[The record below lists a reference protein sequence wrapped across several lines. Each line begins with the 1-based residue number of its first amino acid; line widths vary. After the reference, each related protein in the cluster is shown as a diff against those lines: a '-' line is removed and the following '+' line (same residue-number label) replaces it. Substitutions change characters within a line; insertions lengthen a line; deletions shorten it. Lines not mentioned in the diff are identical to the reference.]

1 MQNLVNT
8 IEQKLVEAYSIRI
21 NNLTKSIIIAN
32 QALQDSL
39 LIKNK
44 VLIGK
49 SYSQLALYH
58 MIVGEMQRAK
68 YYSESAIKIFNELG
82 DERGLADVKY
92 VLAAVYYKTNQYHLG
107 LIHFNDALKI
117 YKKHDDYCNQS
128 RTEKSLGT
136 IFECIGDITSAFK
149 VYKSAIQNAKKINDL
164 NLESN
169 VYNNLSGILIKKGKI
184 NFAKQI
190 INRSIELKTQTKDIR
205 GMAYAL
211 YGKGKIYHFC
221 GEYNKAKE
229 LYNESLSIH
238 KEMSENTGVVM
249 TMTKLAALYFELEEI
264 DKALQLANEGLLLS
278 ESLKFSMCTIKL
290 NRIIYLIYKKIGDF
304 EKALHYFENHLL
316 EKETVINT
324 QTLKVIESYELI
336 SKMEKIENEAILQRE
351 KQKILE
357 KKNLDELENYKRK
370 QEFLSIMSHEI
381 RTPLNAIVASLVLLD
396 DKIVNEGKKI
406 IKNLKF
412 ASDNL
417 ISVVNDVLDFNR
429 LDGQNVK
436 LELLSTN
443 INFLCQNT
451 VEMFE
456 RFAKSKNIQ
465 LRYLSTVNI
474 TNYYLIDPTKLAQI
488 LNNLISNAIK
498 FTDEGSVELEI
509 KLINCGEQKDLISF
523 RVTDTGEGI
532 SADSL
537 PHIFDSFSQ
546 LKPYL
551 TRKHGGTGLGLAI
564 VKRLIELH
572 NSKITVE
579 SKLYKGS
586 SFYFELELE
595 KSHEIQIQINDKK
608 QLIGK
613 KILIVDDTKMNGML
627 LSKLLKKWNMEIQY
641 LDTGKKAIE
650 IIKYQKF
657 DFILMDIHMPEMN
670 GFEVSKYIRITEN
683 LNTQTPI
690 FALTADIL
698 ADTDQDFKKY
708 FSGIIFKPFDTEKLY
723 NLLVS
728 YLD

>member
-221 GEYNKAKE
+221 GEYNKAQE

>member
-1 MQNLVNT
+1 MQNSVKT

-21 NNLTKSIIIAN
+21 NNLTKSITIAN
-32 QALQDSL
+32 QALKASL
-39 LIKNK
+39 FIDNK

-49 SYSQLALYH
+49 SYSQLALYY

-68 YYSESAIKIFNELG
+68 YYSENAIKIFNELG
-82 DERGLADVKY
+82 DDRGLADAKY
-92 VLAAVYYKTNQYHLG
+92 GLAGVYYKTNQYHLG
-107 LIHFNDALKI
+107 LIHFSDALKI
-117 YKKHDDYCNQS
+117 YRKYDDYCNQS

-149 VYKSAIQNAKKINDL
+149 VYKSAIRNAKKIHDL

-169 VYNNLSGILIKKGKI
+169 VYNNLSGILIKMGKI
-184 NFAKQI
+184 NFAKQT
-190 INRSIELKTQTKDIR
+190 INKSIELKKQTNDIR

-211 YGKGKIYHFC
+211 YGKGKVYHFC
-221 GEYNKAKE
+221 KEYDKAKDFYE
-229 LYNESLSIH
+229 KSLNIH
-238 KEMSENTGVVM
+238 KKMGENIGVVM
-249 TMTKLAALYFELEEI
+249 TMTKLAALYFEMKDI
-264 DKALQLANEGLLLS
+264 DKALQFAKEGLLLS
-278 ESLKFSMCTIKL
+278 ETLEFSICTIKL
-290 NRIIYLIYKKIGDF
+290 NRIIYLIYKSLGDF
-304 EKALHYFENHLL
+304 EKSLYYFENHLL

-336 SKMEKIENEAILQRE
+336 AKMEKIENEAILQRE

-406 IKNLKF
+406 VRNLKF

-436 LELLSTN
+436 LDLVSTN

-451 VEMFE
+451 IEMFE
-456 RFAKSKNIQ
+456 RFAKSKNIE
-465 LRYLSTVNI
+465 LAYFSTVNFS
-474 TNYYLIDPTKLAQI
+474 NHYLIDPTKLTQI

-498 FTDEGSVELEI
+498 FTDEGTVKLEI
-509 KLINCGEQKDLISF
+509 KVVNSGEETDLISF
-523 RVTDTGEGI
+523 RITDTGEGI
-532 SADSL
+532 SEENL
-537 PHIFDSFSQ
+537 PRIFDSFSQ

-572 NSKITVE
+572 NSSIIVE
-579 SKLYKGS
+579 SKQYIGT
-586 SFYFELELE
+586 SFYFEIELE
-595 KSHEIQIQINDKK
+595 KSKEILIKINEKN

-613 KILIVDDTKMNGML
+613 KVLIVDDTKMNGML
-627 LSKLLKKWNMEIQY
+627 LSKLLKKWSMEIEY
-641 LDTGKKAIE
+641 VDTGKKAIE
-650 IIKYQKF
+650 IVKHQKF

-670 GFEVSKYIRITEN
+670 GFEVSKDIKITQN
-683 LNTQTPI
+683 LNIQTPI

-698 ADTDQDFKKY
+698 ADTDEDFKKY
-708 FSGIIFKPFDTEKLY
+708 FSGIIFKPFDINKLY
-723 NLLVS
+723 NLFIA
-728 YLD
+728 Y

>member
-1 MQNLVNT
+1 MLNSVNT

-21 NNLTKSIIIAN
+21 NNLTKSIVIAN
-32 QALQDSL
+32 QALKASL
-39 LIKNK
+39 FINNK
-44 VLIGK
+44 ALIGK

-58 MIVGEMQRAK
+58 MIVGEMQKAK
-68 YYSESAIKIFNELG
+68 HYSENAIRIFKELG
-82 DERGLADVKY
+82 EDKGLADAKY
-92 VLAAVYYKTNQYHLG
+92 GLAGVYYKTNQYHLG
-107 LIHFNDALKI
+107 LIHFSDALKI
-117 YKKHDDYCNQS
+117 YKKYDDYCNQS

-149 VYKSAIQNAKKINDL
+149 VYKSAIRNAKKANDL

-169 VYNNLSGILIKKGKI
+169 VYNNLSGILIKRGKI
-184 NFAKQI
+184 NFANQI
-190 INRSIELKTQTKDIR
+190 IDKSIELKTQTNDIR

-211 YGKGKIYHFC
+211 YGKGKVYHFYK
-221 GEYNKAKE
+221 EYSKAKE
-229 LYNESLSIH
+229 FYNKSLNIH
-238 KEMSENTGVVM
+238 KEMGENAGIVM
-249 TMTKLAALYFELEEI
+249 VMTKLAALYFETQQI
-264 DKALQLANEGLLLS
+264 DKALQFAKEGLLLGA
-278 ESLKFSMCTIKL
+278 SLQFSICTIKL
-290 NRIIYLIYKKIGDF
+290 NRILYLIYKSLGDF
-304 EKALHYFENHLL
+304 EKALCYFERHLL

-336 SKMEKIENEAILQRE
+336 AKMEKIENEVILQRE

-406 IKNLKF
+406 IRNLKF

-436 LELLSTN
+436 LELVSTN

-451 VEMFE
+451 VEVFE
-456 RFAKSKNIQ
+456 RFANAKNIELQ
-465 LRYLSTVNI
+465 YISTVSLA
-474 TNYYLIDPTKLAQI
+474 NYYLIDPTKLTQI

-498 FTDEGSVELEI
+498 FTDKGSVQLELNI
-509 KLINCGEQKDLISF
+509 VNCGEKTDLISF

-532 SADSL
+532 SEENL
-537 PHIFDSFSQ
+537 PRIFESFSQ

-572 NSKITVE
+572 KSTIIVE
-579 SKLYKGS
+579 SELYKGT

-595 KSHEIQIQINDKK
+595 KSKEILIKVNEKK

-613 KILIVDDTKMNGML
+613 KVLIVDDTKMNGML
-627 LSKLLKKWNMEIQY
+627 LSKLLSKWSMEIQY
-641 LDTGKKAIE
+641 INTGKKAIE
-650 IIKYQKF
+650 IVKNQKF

-670 GFEVSKYIRITEN
+670 GFEVSKEIKMTDN
-683 LNTQTPI
+683 LNVQTPI
-690 FALTADIL
+690 FALTADVL
-698 ADTDQDFKKY
+698 ADADADFKKY
-708 FSGIIFKPFDTEKLY
+708 FSGIIFKPFDIDKLY
-723 NLLVS
+723 NLLVA
-728 YLD
+728 YGD

>member
-221 GEYNKAKE
+221 GEYNKAQE

-595 KSHEIQIQINDKK
+595 KSHEIQIKINDKK

>member
-1 MQNLVNT
+1 MLNTVNT

-32 QALQDSL
+32 QALKASL
-39 LIKNK
+39 FINDKT
-44 VLIGK
+44 LIGK

-58 MIVGEMQRAK
+58 MIVGEMQKAK
-68 YYSESAIKIFNELG
+68 QYSERAIEIFNELG
-82 DERGLADVKY
+82 DERGVADAKYGLAG
-92 VLAAVYYKTNQYHLG
+92 VYYKTNQYHLG
-107 LIHFNDALKI
+107 LIHFSDALKI
-117 YKKHDDYCNQS
+117 YKKYNDYYNQS
-128 RTEKSLGT
+128 RAEKSLGT
-136 IFECIGDITSAFK
+136 IFECIGDATSAFK
-149 VYKSAIQNAKKINDL
+149 VYKSAIRNAKKIKDL

-169 VYNNLSGILIKKGKI
+169 VYNNLSGILTKKGKI
-184 NFAKQI
+184 HFAKQI
-190 INRSIELKTQTKDIR
+190 INKSIELKSQTDDMR

-211 YGKGKIYHFC
+211 YGKGKVYHFC
-221 GEYNKAKE
+221 KEYTKAKE
-229 LYNESLSIH
+229 LYNKSLDIH
-238 KEMSENTGVVM
+238 KKMGENTGVVM
-249 TMTKLAALYFELEEI
+249 TMTKLAALYFETQQV
-264 DKALQLANEGLLLS
+264 DKALQFAQEGLLLG

-290 NRIIYLIYKKIGDF
+290 NRIIYLIYKSLGDY
-304 EKALHYFENHLL
+304 EKALHYFENHLS
-316 EKETVINT
+316 EKERVINT

-336 SKMEKIENEAILQRE
+336 ARMEKIENEAILQRE

-406 IKNLKF
+406 IRNLKF

-436 LELLSTN
+436 LELVSTN

-451 VEMFE
+451 VEVFE
-456 RFAKSKNIQ
+456 RFANAKNIE
-465 LRYLSTVNI
+465 LKYISTVNI
-474 TNYYLIDPTKLAQI
+474 SNYYLIDPTKLTQI
-488 LNNLISNAIK
+488 LNNLINNAIK
-498 FTDEGSVELEI
+498 FTDKGSVQLEI
-509 KLINCGEQKDLISF
+509 KIVDCGEQKDLISF
-523 RVTDTGEGI
+523 KITDTGEGI
-532 SADSL
+532 SQENL
-537 PHIFDSFSQ
+537 PRIFDSFSQ

-572 NSKITVE
+572 KSTITVE
-579 SKLYKGS
+579 SKLYKGT

-595 KSHEIQIQINDKK
+595 KSEEIIIKVNDKQ

-613 KILIVDDTKMNGML
+613 KVLIVDDTKMNGML
-627 LSKLLKKWNMEIQY
+627 LSKLLRKWSMEIQY
-641 LDTGKKAIE
+641 VDGGKKAIE
-650 IIKYQKF
+650 IVKYQKF

-670 GFEVSKYIRITEN
+670 GFEVSKEIKMTPN
-683 LNTQTPI
+683 LNIQTPI

-698 ADTDQDFKKY
+698 ADADQNFKKY
-708 FSGIIFKPFDTEKLY
+708 FSGIIFKPFDIDKLY
-723 NLLVS
+723 NLLVT
-728 YLD
+728 YGD

>member
-49 SYSQLALYH
+49 SYNQLALYH